1 MDDFSKEISDFQKN
15 GTYVY
20 DFDEGGNLVF
30 NKTSPDF
37 NQHFVSIPL
46 LNYGYN
52 DTKINSFYDLSFK
65 EFIPTTTVIET
76 PVVVS
81 DEVLQLTQENQD
93 LKDKLTILTESSDAN
108 ITESERLAIKQVIL
122 DLRISLKQGV
132 AERDFSETFPYLP
145 LTKNTR

>member
-15 GTYVY
+15 GIYVY

-46 LNYGYN
+46 LNYGYD

-65 EFIPTTTVIET
+65 EFIPTTTIVET
-76 PVVVS
+76 PIVVS
-81 DEVLQLTQENQD
+81 EEVTQLTQENEE
-93 LKDKLTILTESSDAN
+93 LKNKLTILTESSDAN

-122 DLRISLKQGV
+122 DLRVSLKQGV
-132 AERDFSETFPYLP
+132 AEKDFFETFPYLP
-145 LTKNTR
+145 LTNNR